1 MKKNL
6 FCLMLAASLLVAAP
20 ANATL
25 QGSQVIS
32 LKPGSGAALSKSPNE
47 VFLPMAVR
55 FGTTGERLNIF
66 FSGTQYYPP
75 GSPFHIAHGWME
87 DPTDEHFECFTFE
100 LQVDGVYRG
109 ENFIEVSP
117 YEAEPAFQIRNFIFN
132 FPAGM
137 SGVHTFAGHW
147 LGPCSAFYEDCTD
160 PDEIVENRTSVVQVT
175 FVP

>member
-1 MKKNL
+1 
-6 FCLMLAASLLVAAP
+6 MLAASLLVAAP

-75 GSPFHIAHGWME
+75 GSHFISLMGGWKIQPMSILSVLLSNSRWIE
-87 DPTDEHFECFTFE
+87 FI
-100 LQVDGVYRG
+100 GVKTLSRYLPMKQNQR
-109 ENFIEVSP
+109 S
-117 YEAEPAFQIRNFIFN
+117 R
-132 FPAGM
+132 
-137 SGVHTFAGHW
+137 
-147 LGPCSAFYEDCTD
+147 
-160 PDEIVENRTSVVQVT
+160 
-175 FVP
+175 